1 MLLSM
6 TLVEPPGEERCINRF
21 KVLRLLGQG
30 AQGLVYQAY
39 DPNLDRQVA
48 IKTLLVDEESDPFHA
63 EQLNAAARRASS
75 LGSHPNIVQV
85 YEVGMEAGQPYVVF
99 EYVEGMTLAALLRTE
114 GPLPMARAVIM
125 MSQILAGISHVH
137 AGGLLHGD
145 IKPANILIS
154 TSGIP
159 RVTDFGISRPAL
171 AAAGEPVSSGTV
183 QYMAP
188 ECVSEG
194 HSDYRSDV
202 FALGLLF
209 HEILTG
215 KPVYDADN
223 EYAVIYRIL
232 NEAVTIPSALNPR
245 IDPRLDEIILKAVA
259 RDPAQ
264 RYADAGDMKA
274 DLDRYR
280 VPNTCAELKENQ
292 VHSTVEFLLRRMS
305 LKSDFPALSASFNR
319 INQLTAQADDA
330 SLAAIADL
338 VIRDF
343 ALTQKLLRLVN
354 AASVGAGKVTKVSQA
369 ITILGMSRLRALA
382 IAMMLANGG
391 RGGPGCPAVAAA
403 LTDVYVAGVMARDIG
418 HTLGVKAAEEL
429 FICGMFSRLGQLLT
443 LYYLK
448 DEHEEIQRRV
458 ADEGLDSASASRLV
472 LGISFDQLGVE
483 VARHWHFP
491 DAIVRAMHALPEGEV
506 AAATNELERMWHCAA
521 FARELCTLARIECA
535 GERELA
541 FAAHLHRFGAAV
553 PVDTAKVRVLIASS
567 VDAALNHVLA
577 SDLKLTQTSLLDGLR
592 ELANPSPELSQ
603 GLVIAAVDAAALGNR
618 ATAGQSVRNPRART
632 TIF

>member
-1 MLLSM
+1 MFLPM

-21 KVLRLLGQG
+21 KVLRPLGQG
-30 AQGLVYQAY
+30 AQGVVYQAY

-48 IKTLLVDEESDPFHA
+48 IKTLLVDEECAPFHA
-63 EQLNAAARRASS
+63 DQLIAAARRASS

-85 YEVGMEAGQPYVVF
+85 FEVGMDAGQPYVVF
-99 EYVEGMTLAALLRTE
+99 EYVEGMTLAALLRE
-114 GPLPMARAVIM
+114 NGGLPMARAVIL
-125 MSQILAGISHVH
+125 MSQILAGIAHVH

-188 ECVSEG
+188 ESVSEG
-194 HSDYRSDV
+194 RSDYRSDV

-232 NEAVTIPSALNPR
+232 NEAVTVPSALNPR

-259 RDPAQ
+259 RDPAH
-264 RYADAGDMKA
+264 RYVDAGDMKA

-280 VPNTCAELKENQ
+280 VPNACAELKENQ
-292 VHSTVEFLLRRMS
+292 IHSTVEFLLRRMS

-330 SLAAIADL
+330 SLASIAEL

-343 ALTQKLLRLVN
+343 ALTQKLLRVVN

-369 ITILGMSRLRALA
+369 IAILGLSRLRAVA

-391 RGGPGCPAVAAA
+391 RSGPNCPAVAAA

-418 HTLGVKAAEEL
+418 HMLGVKAAEEL

-458 ADEGLDSASASRLV
+458 ADEGLDPASASRMV

-491 DAIVRAMHALPEGEV
+491 DPIVRSMHALPEGEV
-506 AAATNELERMWHCAA
+506 PAATTELERMWHCAG
-521 FARELCTLARIECA
+521 FARELCALARIECA
-535 GERELA
+535 AERERAL
-541 FAAHLHRFGAAV
+541 AAHLHRFAATV
-553 PVDTAKVRVLIASS
+553 PIDIAEVRALIAKS
-567 VDAALNHVLA
+567 VDAALGHVLA
-577 SDLKLTQTSLLDGLR
+577 SELKLTQTTLLDGLR
-592 ELANPSPELSQ
+592 ELANPSPELAQ
-603 GLVIAAVDAAALGNR
+603 GIAFDADAATLGAR
-618 ATAGQSVRNPRART
+618 SQAAQSARGTRLRT
-632 TIF
+632 TIL

>member
-6 TLVEPPGEERCINRF
+6 TLVDPPGEERCINRF
-21 KVLRLLGQG
+21 RVRRLLGQG
-30 AQGLVYQAY
+30 AQGVVYLAC
-39 DPNLDRQVA
+39 DPDLDRQVA
-48 IKTLLVDEESDPFHA
+48 IKTLSVDEETGPFHA
-63 EQLNAAARRASS
+63 EQLIAAARRASS

-85 YEVGMEAGQPYVVF
+85 FEVGVDAGEPYVVF
-99 EYVEGMTLAALLRTE
+99 EYVEGMTLAALLRAE
-114 GPLPMARAVIM
+114 GALPMARAVIM

-154 TSGIP
+154 TSGTP

-188 ECVSEG
+188 ESVSEG
-194 HSDYRSDV
+194 RSDYRSDV

-223 EYAVIYRIL
+223 EYQVIYRIL
-232 NEAVTIPSALNPR
+232 NEAVTVPSALNPR
-245 IDPRLDEIILKAVA
+245 IDRRLDEIILKAVA
-259 RDPAQ
+259 RDPAH

-280 VPNTCAELKENQ
+280 VPNACAELKENQ

-319 INQLTAQADDA
+319 INQLTAQGDDA
-330 SLAAIADL
+330 SLRAIADL

-343 ALTQKLLRLVN
+343 ALTQKLLRVVN

-369 ITILGMSRLRALA
+369 IAILGMSRLRALA
-382 IAMMLANGG
+382 IAMMLASGG
-391 RGGPGCPAVAAA
+391 RSGPNCPAVAAA
-403 LTDVYVAGVMARDIG
+403 LTDVYIAGVLAREIG
-418 HTLGVKAAEEL
+418 QMLGVKSAEEL
-429 FICGMFSRLGQLLT
+429 FICGMFSRLGQLLA

-458 ADEGLDSASASRLV
+458 ADEGLDPALASRRV
-472 LGISFDQLGVE
+472 LGLTFDQLGAE
-483 VARHWHFP
+483 VAQHWHFP

-506 AAATNELERMWHCAA
+506 LPATTDLQRMWHCAA
-521 FARELCTLARIECA
+521 FARELCMLARIECA
-535 GERELA
+535 AERELA
-541 FAAHLHRFGAAV
+541 FSAHLQRFAAAV
-553 PVDTAKVRVLIASS
+553 PADASGVRALIAGS
-567 VDAALNHVLA
+567 VEAALNHVLA
-577 SDLKLTQTSLLDGLR
+577 SELKLTQTILLDGLR
-592 ELANPSPELSQ
+592 ELAHPAPDQAQ
-603 GLVIAAVDAAALGNR
+603 GLATAADAAALGPR
-618 ATAGQSVRNPRART
+618 SSAAQAGRSTRART